1 MLKNVKLP
9 ERTGDAN
16 RDITALW
23 EFLYKH
29 VSEVSGQLNVKRVGC
44 KRETIKFSSGRGI
57 IICEGVVPSS
67 AVAATRNGGGGSGTY
82 YVRSAVCTE
91 PGAIK
96 ILLSEN
102 YSGIADISV
111 FWSKEANGNV

>member
-1 MLKNVKLP
+1 MSKETKLP
-9 ERTGDAN
+9 ELTGNDHEDVA
-16 RDITALW
+16 RLW
-23 EFLYKH
+23 DFLFRY
-29 VSEVSGQLNVKRVGC
+29 VSDVNAQIKLSRIGC

-57 IICEGVVPSS
+57 VICEGALPVS

-82 YVRSAVCTE
+82 AVRSAVCIE
-91 PGAIK
+91 PGAVRIQ
-96 ILLSEN
+96 LTES

>member
-1 MLKNVKLP
+1 MLKNKKLP
-9 ERTGDAN
+9 ERTGDDHK
-16 RDITALW
+16 DINALW

-29 VSEVSGQLNVKRVGC
+29 VSEVSARLNVKRVGS

-91 PGAIK
+91 PGAVK
-96 ILLSEN
+96 IQLSES